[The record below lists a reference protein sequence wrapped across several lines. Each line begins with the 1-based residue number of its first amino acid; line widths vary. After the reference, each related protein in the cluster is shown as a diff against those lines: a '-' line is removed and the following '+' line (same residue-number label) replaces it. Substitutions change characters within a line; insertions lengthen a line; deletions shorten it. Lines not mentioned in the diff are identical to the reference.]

1 MKKQNAFTL
10 VELLGILTILSII
23 LIVAIPTITG
33 TLKRNKER
41 QYKEYETTLKM
52 AAERYI
58 SDNID
63 SYNILNNNTGDASAT
78 YISVTNLIRGGYLD
92 KCLKNPLS
100 GVETCDKIYIKV
112 TRDENS
118 ILNYDV
124 IESDTDN
131 ALIDVTFDAN
141 GGEVSTQSK
150 LVMVGNKYGALP
162 TPTRPGYTFK
172 GWNGKNYFDVNK
184 KTLVTA
190 GVTVDSND
198 WITINTATGARW
210 YNFFTN
216 NLDISDNTTYTF
228 AVEFG
233 NMSNVTDYLAVT
245 SQTNLAT
252 QFISKTYNN
261 LISRA
266 NTIEVFDLVSRSDAT
281 SDVGLRTFYSNA
293 SNNTNESLT
302 FRISVMDQDS
312 TVSSSNFK
320 YEPYYITSNTTV
332 VQSSNHTLKAI
343 WQKN

>member
-52 AAERYI
+52 ATERYV
-58 SDNID
+58 SDNIN

-141 GGEVSTQSK
+141 GGNVSIPSK
-150 LVMVGNKYGALP
+150 QVMVGNKYGTLP
-162 TPTRPGYTFK
+162 TPTRAGYTFTNWAYGVPVIGMTYNAWVTSLASTDFITTNLK
-172 GWNGKNYFDVNK
+172 PSTEYKVEYDIVLNEAIPSGYSASQTDQWGNLGLRSGTSSYTYSFVRGGTLYDKSGSNY
-184 KTLVTA
+184 
-190 GVTVDSND
+190 TVG
-198 WITINTATGARW
+198 NT
-210 YNFFTN
+210 YH
-216 NLDISDNTTYTF
+216 ISGTYTTPSDLST
-228 AVEFG
+228 AVMIFYTARCENSG
-233 NMSNVTDYLAVT
+233 SGYVINGTIKNVVFYESTYTYGYVKSDT
-245 SQTNLAT
+245 TN
-252 QFISKTYNN
+252 K
-261 LISRA
+261 
-266 NTIEVFDLVSRSDAT
+266 
-281 SDVGLRTFYSNA
+281 
-293 SNNTNESLT
+293 LT
-302 FRISVMDQDS
+302 
-312 TVSSSNFK
+312 
-320 YEPYYITSNTTV
+320 
-332 VQSSNHTLKAI
+332 SNHTLKAI